1 MKITVFNSLTL
12 DGVIQGPGS
21 AEEDTRGGFT
31 KGGWAHRY
39 HDPVMME
46 IAGEGMAQGGPLL
59 FGRRTYEQ
67 FHSFW
72 PNQPDDNPFAQ
83 VLNNATKYVM
93 SRTLDDT
100 LPWQNSV
107 LLRGDAAETV
117 AELKEQPGPDAVI
130 LGSGELVRS
139 LMPHGLIDSYTL
151 QIHPLLLGEGQRLFP
166 DGVSTEF
173 KLVNSV
179 PTTTGVIVAT
189 YEPA

>member
-72 PNQPDDNPFAQ
+72 PNQPDDNPFTQ

-107 LLRGDAAETV
+107 LRRGDAAETV